1 MIFRLGALLLLLVAG
16 TPYGRA
22 EPPTDS
28 TTFNAS
34 LATSVYAAALEF
46 IVPRA
51 LDAVTVPELTLWGLQ
66 GLAALDPDLS
76 TTLGPNQ
83 LTLSYR
89 QKPVFSIQ
97 VPRPGPCRR
106 VGSYRSRHD
115 YRGMAVF
122 GRGAAGRHARDH
134 HDILRRDVRASRSL
148 LTLRLACRRSA
159 GRGAAPRQCR
169 AWLGIAT
176 AGPDRAR
183 GSGANG

>member
-1 MIFRLGALLLLLVAG
+1 MILRLGALLLLLVAG

-97 VPRPGPCRR
+97 VPRP
-106 VGSYRSRHD
+106 
-115 YRGMAVF
+115 
-122 GRGAAGRHARDH
+122 
-134 HDILRRDVRASRSL
+134 
-148 LTLRLACRRSA
+148 
-159 GRGAAPRQCR
+159 
-169 AWLGIAT
+169 
-176 AGPDRAR
+176 
-183 GSGANG
+183 